1 MTAPGSQPPPDGQ
14 ETDDEKWPIGFMT
27 ILGFAALYLAWRMV
41 QAVAWL
47 IDKI

>member
-1 MTAPGSQPPPDGQ
+1 
-14 ETDDEKWPIGFMT
+14 MT
-27 ILGFAALYLAWRMV
+27 IVGLAALYLLWRLV

>member
-1 MTAPGSQPPPDGQ
+1 MSERPQDQP
-14 ETDDEKWPIGFMT
+14 TDEERWPVGFMT
-27 ILGFAALYLAWRMV
+27 IVGLAALYLLWRLV